1 MKVKVREKANKIGKV
16 IYKTANFTIKMSF
29 YILKIGLVGIQL
41 TLIILPLL

>member
-1 MKVKVREKANKIGKV
+1 MKVKVRDKAKKVGEV
-16 IYKTANFTIKMSF
+16 IYKTANFTVKMSF